1 MLQLQTYPVL
11 HQNKPSRESIFCG
24 KVGGWWTKRALIM
37 LNFLLETRQN
47 YLYCIHA
54 HEHLDGKHIRL
65 RPPARA
71 VAGHAAHGQRSLHHA
86 KAEVICHLQPVFWH
100 VENALN
106 NFRQVTFWGITT
118 FCHRQM
124 GQNFGCYRIFVQRFV
139 PERGCLPWF
148 CITKII
154 NSSQFIEILKV
165 KMTLTPWK
173 E

>member
-1 MLQLQTYPVL
+1 
-11 HQNKPSRESIFCG
+11 
-24 KVGGWWTKRALIM
+24 M
-37 LNFLLETRQN
+37 LNFSPKIRQI
-47 YLYCIHA
+47 YLCRIHL
-54 HEHLDGKHIRL
+54 HGQLDGKHVRL

-118 FCHRQM
+118 FCHRQIW
-124 GQNFGCYRIFVQRFV
+124 QVLRFYRIFVQCFV

-154 NSSQFIEILKV
+154 NSSQFVEIIKKSRQLRCEIVFIYLFLQHKINNLITHLAHNLCCLNLRI
-165 KMTLTPWK
+165 KHY
-173 E
+173 